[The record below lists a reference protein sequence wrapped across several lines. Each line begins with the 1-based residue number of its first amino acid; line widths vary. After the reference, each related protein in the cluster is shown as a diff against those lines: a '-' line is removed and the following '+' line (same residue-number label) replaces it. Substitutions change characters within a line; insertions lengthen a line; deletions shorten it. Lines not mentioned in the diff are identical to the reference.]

1 MHRNVAAL
9 ISALLLART
18 IGFAAESISPEKSRK
33 SDKDATLW
41 YDVRLL
47 GLEGQAWSDVAA
59 PFDRLPA
66 KAEGKVRDAVWSLS
80 RHSAGLCV
88 RFTTDA
94 PQIQAQWELTSA
106 NLAMPHMPATGV
118 SGLDLYVKDD

>member
-1 MHRNVAAL
+1 MHRSIVAL
-9 ISALLLART
+9 IGVLLLART
-18 IGFAAESISPEKSRK
+18 IGFAADSIAPEKARK

-66 KAEGKVRDAVWSLS
+66 SAESKVRGAVWGLS
-80 RHSAGLCV
+80 RNSAGLCV

-94 PQIQAQWELTSA
+94 PQIQAQWT
-106 NLAMPHMPATGV
+106 
-118 SGLDLYVKDD
+118 

>member
-1 MHRNVAAL
+1 MKKIHNNIAIL
-9 ISALLLART
+9 ISFLLLSA
-18 IGFAAESISPEKSRK
+18 GGLAAESIAPEKARK
-33 SDKDATLW
+33 SDKDGTLW

-47 GLEGQAWSDVAA
+47 GIEGQAWSDVAA
-59 PFDRLPA
+59 PFDRFPA

-106 NLAMPHMPATGV
+106 NL
-118 SGLDLYVKDD
+118 

>member
-1 MHRNVAAL
+1 MKHRFATVFVLLFVATL
-9 ISALLLART
+9 S
-18 IGFAAESISPEKSRK
+18 FAAEAIPPEKARK

-47 GLEGQAWSDVAA
+47 GLEGQAWSEVAA

-66 KAEGKVRDAVWSLS
+66 KAEGKVREAVWNLS

-106 NLAMPHMPATGV
+106 NLAMPHMPA
-118 SGLDLYVKDD
+118 